1 MGYALKIYEAF
12 REYGEEKARILAEA
26 FEELEKRYPQILD
39 MATKKDLTETELKL
53 TKEIEQVRKEMK
65 EMELRLQGEIE
76 QVRLEVEEVRL
87 EVEQVRKEMKE
98 LELRLQGE
106 IERVRKEMKEVEL
119 RLQKE
124 IEQVRLEVEQ
134 VRREISETKASLVK
148 WMFLFWTGQIIA
160 FAGLLKLMLP

>member
-53 TKEIEQVRKEMK
+53 TKEIEEI
-65 EMELRLQGEIE
+65 RLG
-76 QVRLEVEEVRL
+76 
-87 EVEQVRKEMKE
+87 VEQ
-98 LELRLQGE
+98 
-106 IERVRKEMKEVEL
+106 VRKEMKEVEL
-119 RLQKE
+119 RLQGE
-124 IEQVRLEVEQ
+124 IEQVRKELKETELKLTKEIEQ

>member
-76 QVRLEVEEVRL
+76 QVR
-87 EVEQVRKEMKE
+87 KEMKE
-98 LELRLQGE
+98 IELRLQGE
-106 IERVRKEMKEVEL
+106 IEQVRKELKETEL
-119 RLQKE
+119 KLTKE
-124 IEQVRLEVEQ
+124 IEQ

>member
-53 TKEIEQVRKEMK
+53 TKEIE
-65 EMELRLQGEIE
+65 EI
-76 QVRLEVEEVRL
+76 RL

-98 LELRLQGE
+98 VELRLQGE
-106 IERVRKEMKEVEL
+106 IEQVRKELKETEL
-119 RLQKE
+119 KLTKE
-124 IEQVRLEVEQ
+124 IEQ

>member
-1 MGYALKIYEAF
+1 M
-12 REYGEEKARILAEA
+12 
-26 FEELEKRYPQILD
+26 
-39 MATKKDLTETELKL
+39 
-53 TKEIEQVRKEMK
+53 KEI
-65 EMELRLQGEIE
+65 ELRLQGEIE
-76 QVRLEVEEVRL
+76 QVRL

-106 IERVRKEMKEVEL
+106 IEQVRLEIEQVRKEMKETEL

-124 IEQVRLEVEQ
+124 IEQ

-160 FAGLLKLMLP
+160 FAGLLKLMLR

>member
-76 QVRLEVEEVRL
+76 QVRLEVE
-87 EVEQVRKEMKE
+87 
-98 LELRLQGE
+98 
-106 IERVRKEMKEVEL
+106 
-119 RLQKE
+119 
-124 IEQVRLEVEQ
+124 QVRLEVEQ
-134 VRREISETKASLVK
+134 VRREISETKASFVK

-160 FAGLLKLMLP
+160 FAGLLKLMLR

>member
-76 QVRLEVEEVRL
+76 QVRKEMKEIELRLQGEIEQVRL

-98 LELRLQGE
+98 LELRLQ
-106 IERVRKEMKEVEL
+106 
-119 RLQKE
+119 KE
-124 IEQVRLEVEQ
+124 IEQ

>member
-53 TKEIEQVRKEMK
+53 TKEIE
-65 EMELRLQGEIE
+65 
-76 QVRLEVEEVRL
+76 EVRL

-98 LELRLQGE
+98 LELRLQ
-106 IERVRKEMKEVEL
+106 
-119 RLQKE
+119 KE
-124 IEQVRLEVEQ
+124 IEQ

>member
-39 MATKKDLTETELKL
+39 MVTKRDLTETELKL

-76 QVRLEVEEVRL
+76 QVR
-87 EVEQVRKEMKE
+87 KEMKE
-98 LELRLQGE
+98 LELRLQ
-106 IERVRKEMKEVEL
+106 
-119 RLQKE
+119 KE
-124 IEQVRLEVEQ
+124 IEQ

>member
-76 QVRLEVEEVRL
+76 QVRLEI
-87 EVEQVRKEMKE
+87 EQVRK
-98 LELRLQGE
+98 
-106 IERVRKEMKEVEL
+106 
-119 RLQKE
+119 
-124 IEQVRLEVEQ
+124 
-134 VRREISETKASLVK
+134 EISETKASLVK

-160 FAGLLKLMLP
+160 FAGLLKLLLA